1 MQTTHLINHSLEL
14 RLALSLVAAISLFAI
29 VKAAYF
35 IDEKLSALLK
45 RRQETPSRN
54 TVGAAT
60 AMAGDTLTLSLDTG
74 GDVVI
79 SKGLASGDQVIVDGV
94 VKLGPG
100 APVQISAPAPAGQA
114 APASNAKQGG

>member
-1 MQTTHLINHSLEL
+1 MQTAYLINHSLEL

-54 TVGAAT
+54 TVGAA
-60 AMAGDTLTLSLDTG
+60 A
-74 GDVVI
+74 
-79 SKGLASGDQVIVDGV
+79 
-94 VKLGPG
+94 
-100 APVQISAPAPAGQA
+100 
-114 APASNAKQGG
+114 